1 MNISANSNPQALH
14 LSFGQHRF
22 DVELK
27 DGRILS
33 VPYTWFPRLIG
44 ASSELLNH
52 YELSGNGE
60 GIHWPDLDED
70 ISVQGLLAGYGDQ
83 TNFAR
88 KYWQEHPEHLPFH
101 ATESAA

>member
-14 LSFGQHRF
+14 LTFGQHRF

-33 VPYTWFPRLIG
+33 IPYTWFPRLIG
-44 ASSELLNH
+44 ASTELLNH

-60 GIHWPDLDED
+60 GIHWPALDED
-70 ISVQGLLAGYGDQ
+70 ISVKGLLAGHGDQ
-83 TNFAR
+83 TNFAK
-88 KYWQEHPEHLPFH
+88 KY
-101 ATESAA
+101 